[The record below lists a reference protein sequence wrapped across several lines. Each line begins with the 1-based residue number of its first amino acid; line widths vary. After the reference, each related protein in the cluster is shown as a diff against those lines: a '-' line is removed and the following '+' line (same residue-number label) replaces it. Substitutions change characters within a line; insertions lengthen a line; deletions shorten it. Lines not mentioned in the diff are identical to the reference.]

1 MNYIRILKRT
11 ENNENFQEFFKGF
24 KRSISRKTV
33 LDFIKKRILLPNS
46 VQSLEC
52 NNTLDVIDLKNKR
65 AYIFVHLE
73 FKYPDEYSP
82 DYLPGDVMYEVRKVL
97 KNNRIFGISKN
108 KNIVF
113 VIGKNAMF
121 FVYFNERLH
130 KHTVS
135 FFINKKGRYALDET
149 AFAKFLVELIRNSIA
164 NEKWLNNI
172 LYNNNKNY

>member
-1 MNYIRILKRT
+1 MQILKRI
-11 ENNENFQEFFKGF
+11 ENNKNFQEFFKGF

-46 VQSLEC
+46 VQYLEC
-52 NNTLDVIDLKNKR
+52 NNTLDVIDLKNKK

-73 FKYPDEYSP
+73 FKYSYEYDP
-82 DYLPGDVMYEVRKVL
+82 YYLPGDVMYEIRKVL
-97 KNNRIFGISKN
+97 KNNRVFGISKN
-108 KNIVF
+108 RNIIF

-121 FVYFNERLH
+121 FAYFDEKLG

-135 FFINKKGRYALDET
+135 FFINKKGKYTLDEIV
-149 AFAKFLVELIRNSIA
+149 FAKFLIELIKNGLA

-172 LYNNNKNY
+172 LYDNRNY

>member
-1 MNYIRILKRT
+1 MNYIRILNRI

-24 KRSISRKTV
+24 KRAISRKTV

-46 VQSLEC
+46 IQSLEC
-52 NNTLDVIDLKNKR
+52 NNTLDIIDLKNKR

-73 FKYPDEYSP
+73 FKYVEEDSP
-82 DYLPGDVMYEVRKVL
+82 DYLSWEVMYKVRKVL
-97 KNNRIFGISKN
+97 KNNRVFGISKN
-108 KNIVF
+108 RNIIF

-121 FVYFNERLH
+121 FVYFDERLH

-135 FFINKKGRYALDET
+135 FFINKGGKYTLDEI
-149 AFAKFLVELIRNSIA
+149 AFAKFLIELIRNGIA

>member
-1 MNYIRILKRT
+1 MNYIRILNRI

-24 KRSISRKTV
+24 KRAISRKTV

-46 VQSLEC
+46 VQALEC
-52 NNTLDVIDLKNKR
+52 NNTLDIIDLKNKR

-73 FKYPDEYSP
+73 FKYVEEDSP
-82 DYLPGDVMYEVRKVL
+82 DYLSWEVMYEVRKIL
-97 KNNRIFGISKN
+97 KNNRVFGISKN
-108 KNIVF
+108 RNIIF
-113 VIGKNAMF
+113 VIDKNAMF
-121 FVYFNERLH
+121 FVYFDERLH

-135 FFINKKGRYALDET
+135 FFINKGGKYTLDEI
-149 AFAKFLVELIRNSIA
+149 AFAKFLIELIRNGIA

>member
-1 MNYIRILKRT
+1 MQILKRI

-33 LDFIKKRILLPNS
+33 LNFIKKRILLPNS

-73 FKYPDEYSP
+73 FKHPYEYNP
-82 DYLPGDVMYEVRKVL
+82 DYLPGDVMYEVCKVL
-97 KNNRIFGISKN
+97 KNNRVFGISKN
-108 KNIVF
+108 RNIIF

-121 FVYFNERLH
+121 FVYFDEKLH
-130 KHTVS
+130 KHIAS
-135 FFINKKGRYALDET
+135 FFINKKGKFELDEI
-149 AFAKFLVELIRNSIA
+149 AFAKFLIELIKRGIID
-164 NEKWLNNI
+164 EKWLNNI
-172 LYNNNKNY
+172 LYSNNKNY